1 MVPRLW
7 RVDAMTGFFIFLF
20 SLLLLGFPIFI
31 ALLMAVLLFMAMDNV
46 PNLNVVIQRMFS
58 GVDSFPLMAIPF
70 FILAG
75 TMMASGGLSRRIVR
89 LAQAIVGSFP
99 GGFGMTTVSGSMF
112 FSAISGSSPATV
124 VAVGKLMFPAMV
136 RAGYTP
142 RSTIGLLMSSGSLG
156 IVIPPSIFMIVYGA
170 VTGTSIGALFL
181 AGVGAGLVYGICFLV
196 FCYVHARWTGLPVQ
210 ERPPL
215 SEVWS
220 AFKGAAW
227 GLAIPFII
235 LGGIY
240 GGVFTPT
247 EASAV
252 AVVYA
257 TFVTMVVYRELSLRE
272 LFEVLRDSATLTAQ
286 VMIILTAAAAF
297 SWFISTSGVTRNLAV
312 TVLTITENP
321 VAVLLLINLIVLI
334 AGMLL
339 DPTSIVVI
347 IAPIVYAVATQVGVD
362 PVHLGAILA
371 VNAAVGMFTPPLGLN
386 LFVASS
392 VGDVSYADA
401 IIGVLPLILIALAAL
416 LLVTFIPAISL
427 WLPSTVYR

>member
-1 MVPRLW
+1 
-7 RVDAMTGFFIFLF
+7 MTGFFIFLF